1 MKKNCQKCKEEF
13 EEEDLDLYNGKW
25 LCSNCEFEKE
35 PEGDVDGDYNRE
47 IRGINEMEKIK

>member
-1 MKKNCQKCKEEF
+1 MKKNCQKCREEF